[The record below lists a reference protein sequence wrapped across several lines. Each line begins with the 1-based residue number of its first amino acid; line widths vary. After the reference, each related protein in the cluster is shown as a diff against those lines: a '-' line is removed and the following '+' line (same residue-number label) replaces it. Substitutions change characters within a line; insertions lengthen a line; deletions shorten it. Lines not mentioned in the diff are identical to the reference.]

1 MSINFFNGQFSRAE
15 NHQKAKKNAEG
26 LKERY
31 DLIARILN
39 ARIENEGLTEYQQ
52 ILDNEFLEFASG
64 VDSFKEKEIALLA
77 LQEIKKELQLVASYP
92 SLFQKSMVA
101 VGGGFSAGKSTFLNH
116 LLGLKL
122 KLPEDNDPTTA
133 IPTYC
138 LKGKRE
144 VLMGFSQNGGV
155 VELPYLK
162 FDHKFLESLGF
173 NLKEIMPSMLLSAPS
188 VPFKHLC
195 FIDTPGYNPGNQ
207 GYTGGDKEA
216 SKESLKHAKHI
227 LWLVSCER
235 GGIESDDL
243 EFLQELY
250 EEEGKQVF
258 IVLSRADRRTKSQL
272 EEVAK
277 KIRETL
283 KDNGIEFL
291 GIGAYSATR
300 YQEYKEFSEKSK
312 VFNSLEKFL
321 MKLNQRSEKQN
332 EILESLYEVHSMY
345 EKAIK
350 QDANRFKRYQSEL
363 RSVGLDLMQKGF
375 DDFSDKIFRRIEN
388 LEKEFAEQER
398 SKRESLARLNEVID
412 LFKESIDKVF
422 DCVSAFTWEKYKEQ
436 NDDEQDDEANYR
448 EFEEIKKMALYF
460 RDWCMFGLD
469 RYELSKKETKRYRK
483 SVDYHNELLQLHYS
497 LENLQTLR
505 EFKET
510 SEKVYQ
516 KSLNNEELQND
527 LREWRDLKNT
537 PEETNRREFEEIKEM
552 VLYFRDLNLFY
563 LDWYGWSEEEIQE
576 AREELDYHN
585 ELLQLHYSLENLQ
598 TLREFKETSEKVYQ
612 ESLNDEELQNNLR
625 EWRRTKNQQNNNKTF
640 NTNDTNL
647 FETIQAVIAE
657 QLEIDV
663 SQVTPEAKLVKDLGV
678 DSLDIVELIMA
689 LEERFGIEIPDEQA
703 EKIVNVGDVMR
714 YIEKQ
719 LI

>member
-1 MSINFFNGQFSRAE
+1 MSVNFFKGIFNDNSRSE
-15 NHQKAKKNAEG
+15 NHHNTEG

-31 DLIARILN
+31 DLIVRILN
-39 ARIENEGLTEYQQ
+39 AKMENEGLEEYQQ

-64 VDSFKEKEIALLA
+64 VDSLKEKEIALLM

-92 SLFQKSMVA
+92 SLFQKTIVA
-101 VGGGFSAGKSTFLNH
+101 VGGGFSAGKSTFLNN

-122 KLPEDNDPTTA
+122 KLPEHMNPTTA

-144 VLMGFSQNGGV
+144 VLMGFSQNGGM
-155 VELPYLK
+155 VELPHLK
-162 FDHKFLESLGF
+162 FNHQFLKSLGF
-173 NLKEIMPSMLLSAPS
+173 NLKEIMPFMLLSAPS
-188 VPFKHLC
+188 VPFEFLC

-227 LWLVSCER
+227 LWLISCER

-250 EEEGKQVF
+250 EEGKQVF
-258 IVLSRADRRTKSQL
+258 IVLSRADMRTKSQL

-277 KIRETL
+277 KIKETL

-291 GIGAYSATR
+291 GICAYSATR

-312 VFNSLEKFL
+312 VFNSLEEFL
-321 MKLNQRSEKQN
+321 MKLNKRSEKQN
-332 EILESLYEVHSMY
+332 EILGYLYEVHGMY

-350 QDANRFKRYQSEL
+350 QDANQFKRYQKAL
-363 RSVGLDLMQKGF
+363 HSVKLDLMQKGF
-375 DDFSDKIFRRIEN
+375 DDFSDATFNKIHS
-388 LEKEFAEQER
+388 LKKEFAEQER
-398 SKRESLARLNEVID
+398 SKEENLARLNGVIG

-422 DCVSAFTWEKYKEQ
+422 DRVSTFTWEKYRAE
-436 NDDEQDDEANYR
+436 NEDEEDNEANYR
-448 EFEEIKKMALYF
+448 EFEEIKKMVLYF
-460 RDWCMFGLD
+460 RDLNLFYLD
-469 RYELSKKETKRYRK
+469 WYELSEEEIQREEEIT
-483 SVDYHNELLQLHYS
+483 DYFNDFLQLHYS

-505 EFKET
+505 EFKE
-510 SEKVYQ
+510 EVDNNYQ
-516 KSLNNEELQND
+516 ESLNNEELQND
-527 LREWRDLKNT
+527 LREWRDLR
-537 PEETNRREFEEIKEM
+537 NRPVEANKREFEEIKKM

-563 LDWYGWSEEEIQE
+563 LDWYELSEEEIQE
-576 AREELDYHN
+576 IRDGLDKGN
-585 ELLQLHYSLENLQ
+585 ELLQLDYSLKNLQ
-598 TLREFKETSEKVYQ
+598 RLREFKEEADNNYQ
-612 ESLNDEELQNNLR
+612 ESLNNEELQNDLR
-625 EWRRTKNQQNNNKTF
+625 EWRSQKNQQNNNKTF

-657 QLEIDV
+657 QLNIDV
-663 SQVTPEAKLVKDLGV
+663 SQVTPEAKFVKDLGV
-678 DSLDIVELIMA
+678 DSLDVVELIMA
-689 LEERFGIEIPDEQA
+689 LEEKFGIEIPDEQA